1 MEIFL
6 DYRFCHFKNFLYI
19 CINMKTNKI
28 IIAIA
33 GDKGSGKD
41 TIATMIE
48 YIMSVGTA
56 KANFRE
62 WYSRYTI
69 SDDLNNNV
77 IHFADRLKEICS
89 QITNLPIH
97 YFNNSAYK
105 DGWWWIYGTDTFI
118 GDEEI
123 EKHNTDVSNKPYVKI
138 TSCTLLSIKEHLDN
152 IRKTGGIPVIK
163 LRTILQFVGTEMFRN
178 LYDEKYWINN
188 TIKRAREIVNKKDF
202 CIIADLRFKDELYSL
217 RRACN
222 NSNYDCVILSIGETE
237 EFEKRTSERG
247 LHESDKQLKEFDYYI
262 QNEKK
267 SYFPLYNKV
276 LQFCQIKI
284 FQ

>member
-1 MEIFL
+1 
-6 DYRFCHFKNFLYI
+6 
-19 CINMKTNKI
+19 MKTNKI

-62 WYSRYTI
+62 WYNRYTI
-69 SDDLNNNV
+69 AENLNNNI
-77 IHFADRLKEICS
+77 IHFADKLKELCA
-89 QITNLPIH
+89 QITNLPIY
-97 YFNNSAYK
+97 YFNKSDYK
-105 DGWWWIYGTDTFI
+105 DRWWWIYGTDSFI
-118 GDEEI
+118 GDEDI
-123 EKHNTDVSNKPYVKI
+123 EKNNTDINNKTYAKI
-138 TSCTLLSIKEHLDN
+138 TSCNLVSLKDYLDD

-188 TIKRAREIVNKKDF
+188 TIKRARNIVNKKDF

-222 NSNYDCVILSIGETE
+222 NSNYNCIILSIGETE
-237 EFEKRTSERG
+237 EFEKRTTERG
-247 LHESDKQLKEFDYYI
+247 FHESDKQLKEFDYYI